1 MWDRRVFLGEAL
13 RFLQHVVK
21 DRHHPSL
28 IFALRLDR
36 PHSAVLLKTTLQKQM
51 EDMSGEFT
59 EGTCCC
65 KALSLQ
71 ISRVHGPVEE
81 LLSNKIRCIYFYYTV
96 IHLCAA
102 YKGLPLRVMLKANK
116 IKPKYRGKILS
127 FTFVSLVKKNRW
139 QIAWWGTDGHV
150 IWYSEGLPVCEST
163 ALMRWCFHCNICA
176 DFHKPSLWHT
186 SSMQQ

>member
-127 FTFVSLVKKNRW
+127 FTFVSLVKKNSM
-139 QIAWWGTDGHV
+139 TN
-150 IWYSEGLPVCEST
+150 C
-163 ALMRWCFHCNICA
+163 LMRHWWTCYLIFWRST
-176 DFHKPSLWHT
+176 SLWVYCFNVVVF
-186 SSMQQ
+186 SL